1 MNKLGVKNKGNNSNN
16 IYFECLVLKEETE
29 DERDDG
35 IRVLF
40 LKFQWI
46 RW

>member
-1 MNKLGVKNKGNNSNN
+1 MCVYSNKT
-16 IYFECLVLKEETE
+16 YFEWLVLREETE

-40 LKFQWI
+40 LKFQWLG
-46 RW
+46 W